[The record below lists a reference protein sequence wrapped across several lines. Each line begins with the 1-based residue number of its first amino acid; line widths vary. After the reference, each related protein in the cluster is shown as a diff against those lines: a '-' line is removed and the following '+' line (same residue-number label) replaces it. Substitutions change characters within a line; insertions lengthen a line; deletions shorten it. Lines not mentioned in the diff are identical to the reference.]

1 MRGGWAGKRDEA
13 FTTTEAGRTA
23 PAHVRLDEE
32 DGIALVTL
40 DRPEA
45 LNALNT
51 EVLEELRD
59 VLRDVEGRADLHVV
73 ILTGAGD
80 RAFAAGAD
88 IREMRDQKPMEA
100 RRYAALGHEVA
111 RLLERMGKPVI
122 AAINGYALGGGSEL
136 ALACDVRLASDRARI
151 GQPEVK
157 LGIPPGFGGSQRL
170 TRLVGRGRASEL
182 IFLGE
187 PVDAETAAQIGL
199 VNRVVPHDRL
209 LEEAKGWARRMRERG
224 PLALKLAKAAIHQT
238 QETGLSAGLDYE
250 VEIFSL
256 AFATEDQDEGMEAF
270 LEKRE
275 PRFRGG

>member
-1 MRGGWAGKRDEA
+1 M
-13 FTTTEAGRTA
+13 
-23 PAHVRLDEE
+23 
-32 DGIALVTL
+32 IL
-40 DRPEA
+40 DRPDA

-51 EVLEELRD
+51 EMLQELRD
-59 VLRDVEGRADLHVV
+59 VLHEVARREEVRVV

-88 IREMRDQKPMEA
+88 IREMADQRPLEI

-122 AAINGYALGGGSEL
+122 AALNGYALGGGSEL
-136 ALACDVRLASDRARI
+136 ALACDIRIASEDAQI

-170 TRLVGRGRASEL
+170 TRLVGRGRASEI

-187 PVDAETAAQIGL
+187 PVAAVQAAKMGL
-199 VNRVVPHDRL
+199 VNRVVPADRL
-209 LEEAKGWARRMRERG
+209 LEEAKAWARRMQERG
-224 PLALKLAKAAIHQT
+224 PLALRLAKAAIHQT

-250 VEIFSL
+250 RELFSL
-256 AFATEDQDEGMEAF
+256 AFATDDQDEGMEAF
-270 LEKRE
+270 LAKRKPE
-275 PRFRGG
+275 FGGS

>member
-1 MRGGWAGKRDEA
+1 M
-13 FTTTEAGRTA
+13 
-23 PAHVRLDEE
+23 EE
-32 DGIALVTL
+32 DDGIALVTL

-51 EVLEELRD
+51 KVLGELREVLREVAGRD
-59 VLRDVEGRADLHVV
+59 DLQVL

-88 IREMRDQKPMEA
+88 IREMRRQRPLEI

-122 AAINGYALGGGSEL
+122 AALNGYALGGGAEL
-136 ALACDVRLASDRARI
+136 ALACDVRIASERAQI

-182 IFLGE
+182 ILLGE
-187 PVDAETAAQIGL
+187 PLDAVEAERIGL
-199 VNRVVPHDRL
+199 VNRVVPPDQL
-209 LEEAKGWARRMRERG
+209 MEEAKRWARQMQERG
-224 PLALKLAKAAIHQT
+224 PLALRLAKAAIHQS

-250 VEIFSL
+250 VELFSL
-256 AFATEDQDEGMEAF
+256 AFTTDDRDEGMGAF
-270 LEKRE
+270 LDRRK
-275 PRFRGG
+275 PRFKGT

>member
-1 MRGGWAGKRDEA
+1 M
-13 FTTTEAGRTA
+13 
-23 PAHVRLDEE
+23 
-32 DGIALVTL
+32 TL
-40 DRPEA
+40 DRPDA

-51 EVLEELRD
+51 EMLQELQD
-59 VLRDVEGRADLHVV
+59 VLHEVARREEVRVV

-88 IREMRDQKPMEA
+88 IREMADQRPLEI

-122 AAINGYALGGGSEL
+122 AALNGYALGGGSEL
-136 ALACDVRLASDRARI
+136 ALACDIRIASEDAQI

-170 TRLVGRGRASEL
+170 TRLVGRGRASEI

-187 PVDAETAAQIGL
+187 PVAAVQAAKMGL
-199 VNRVVPHDRL
+199 VNRVVPADRL
-209 LEEAKGWARRMRERG
+209 LEEAKAWARRMQERG
-224 PLALKLAKAAIHQT
+224 PLALQLAKAAIHQT

-250 VEIFSL
+250 RELFSL
-256 AFATEDQDEGMEAF
+256 AFATDDQDEGMEAF
-270 LEKRE
+270 LAKRKPE
-275 PRFRGG
+275 FGGS

>member
-1 MRGGWAGKRDEA
+1 M
-13 FTTTEAGRTA
+13 
-23 PAHVRLDEE
+23 
-32 DGIALVTL
+32 TL
-40 DRPEA
+40 DRPDA

-51 EVLEELRD
+51 EMLQELRD
-59 VLRDVEGRADLHVV
+59 VLHEVARREEVQVV

-88 IREMRDQKPMEA
+88 IREMADQRPLEI

-122 AAINGYALGGGSEL
+122 AALNGYALGGGSEL
-136 ALACDVRLASDRARI
+136 ALACDIRIASEDAQI

-170 TRLVGRGRASEL
+170 TRLVGRGRASEI

-187 PVDAETAAQIGL
+187 PVAAVEAAKMGL
-199 VNRVVPHDRL
+199 VNRVVPADRL
-209 LEEAKGWARRMRERG
+209 LEEAKAWARRMQERG
-224 PLALKLAKAAIHQT
+224 PLALRLAKAAIHQT

-250 VEIFSL
+250 RELFSL
-256 AFATEDQDEGMEAF
+256 AFATDDQDEGMEAF
-270 LEKRE
+270 LAKRKPE
-275 PRFRGG
+275 FGGS

>member
-1 MRGGWAGKRDEA
+1 
-13 FTTTEAGRTA
+13 
-23 PAHVRLDEE
+23 VRLEE
-32 DGIALVTL
+32 DEGIAIVTL

-51 EVLEELRD
+51 EMLEELRD
-59 VLRDVEGRADLHVV
+59 VLREVAGREDVRVV

-80 RAFAAGAD
+80 GAFAAGAD
-88 IREMRDQKPMEA
+88 IREMAAQRPLET
-100 RRYAALGHEVA
+100 RRYATLGHEVA

-122 AAINGYALGGGSEL
+122 AALNGYTLGGGSEL
-136 ALACDVRLASDRARI
+136 ALACDVRIAAENAQI

-187 PVDAETAAQIGL
+187 PVSAEAAERMGL
-199 VNRVVPHDRL
+199 VNRVVPADRL
-209 LEEAKGWARRMRERG
+209 LEEAKAWARQMQERG
-224 PLALKLAKAAIHQT
+224 PVALRLAKAAIHQT

-250 VEIFSL
+250 VELFSL
-256 AFATEDQDEGMEAF
+256 AFATEDQDEGMKAF
-270 LEKRE
+270 LEKRKPE
-275 PRFRGG
+275 FEGS

>member
-1 MRGGWAGKRDEA
+1 M
-13 FTTTEAGRTA
+13 
-23 PAHVRLDEE
+23 EE
-32 DGIALVTL
+32 DEGIATVIL

-51 EVLEELRD
+51 EMLEELRD
-59 VLRDVEGRADLHVV
+59 VLREVARRDDVRVV
-73 ILTGAGD
+73 ILIGAGE

-88 IREMRDQKPMEA
+88 IREMADQRPWET

-122 AAINGYALGGGSEL
+122 AALNGYALGGGSEL
-136 ALACDVRLASDRARI
+136 ALACDIRIASEDAQI

-187 PVDAETAAQIGL
+187 PVTAKAAEQMGL
-199 VNRVVPHDRL
+199 VNRVVPADRL
-209 LEEAKGWARRMRERG
+209 LEEAKAWARQMLDRG
-224 PLALKLAKAAIHQT
+224 PLALRLAKAAIHQT
-238 QETGLSAGLDYE
+238 QETGLSAGLEYE
-250 VEIFSL
+250 VELFSL
-256 AFATEDQDEGMEAF
+256 AFATEDQDEGMKAF
-270 LEKRE
+270 LAKRKPE
-275 PRFRGG
+275 FEGS